1 MPTTIMGDDL
11 EHKFLPGGQDNDFCP
26 SWCNSNFNSG
36 VPIFSQLPRKKF
48 IQFSFEDAISDKLTK
63 EGNSK

>member
-1 MPTTIMGDDL
+1 MGDDL